1 MVKWFRINRITL
13 WQSPSWKRI
22 FNFLGIS
29 HSTYFYHCFDQLDII
44 QLGQKDEN
52 LELVFVFILQ
62 TWAIKSS
69 DGFSR
74 TVQNILTKSVDLNRK
89 SIFEVVINWNQQ
101 LVKQALKFAKK
112 YWNIHCICPSIQ
124 LSVPYRK
131 IIFCSFGLQVK
142 YVNHWTW
149 LRQQQCNN
157 YSNGLKK
164 VFVLQTSFCQ
174 THSSPGWCLN
184 LKLSVRYTCRSC
196 WH

>member
-69 DGFSR
+69 DGLSR

-89 SIFEVVINWNQQ
+89 SIFEVVINCNQQ
-101 LVKQALKFAKK
+101 LVKPWNLPRNTGTFTVSVQAYNHTTVRSF
-112 YWNIHCICPSIQ
+112 YNSNMW
-124 LSVPYRK
+124 
-131 IIFCSFGLQVK
+131 IIG
-142 YVNHWTW
+142 
-149 LRQQQCNN
+149 
-157 YSNGLKK
+157 
-164 VFVLQTSFCQ
+164 
-174 THSSPGWCLN
+174 PD
-184 LKLSVRYTCRSC
+184 
-196 WH
+196 